1 MNPPSLHNDVNS
13 ESFIQLAG
21 EHHTIPNPLDSNKG
35 TAYLRRTMEQL
46 YVLLNPF

>member
-1 MNPPSLHNDVNS
+1 MNSPSLHNDVNS
-13 ESFIQLAG
+13 SFIQLAG

-46 YVLLNPF
+46 CVLLNLF

>member
-13 ESFIQLAG
+13 SFIQLAG
-21 EHHTIPNPLDSNKG
+21 EHHNPLDSNKG

-46 YVLLNPF
+46 CVLLDPF

>member
-13 ESFIQLAG
+13 ILAG

-46 YVLLNPF
+46 CVLLNLF